1 MTNDIGSKI
10 TVPGR
15 IGIVD
20 SLRGAALVA
29 MATYH
34 FTWDLEFFGY
44 LDPGTSTQGFFRL
57 YARAIAS
64 SFLFL
69 AGFGL
74 VLAHGRGIRWQS
86 FGRRFAMIAAAALAI
101 SAATYWFVPDGWIF
115 FGILHA
121 IALGSLI
128 GLAFLSVPAPI
139 TVLVALGAIALPQFY
154 RSELFDPSWLAWIGL
169 FQSPPRSN
177 DFVPL
182 LPWISAVLFGIAA
195 GKLAVAREWL
205 PSLARLPSGPRLLNF
220 AGRHSLAFY
229 LLHQPVLISVVYLA
243 SLIAPPAPADPV
255 AGYISSC
262 EASCVTQGESAPI
275 CTRFCGCT
283 LDKLMEQGLFTPLQ
297 SGAIQPSEDAR
308 ILELARECTAV
319 SH

>member
-1 MTNDIGSKI
+1 MTNDIGSK
-10 TVPGR
+10 TTGPGR
-15 IGIVD
+15 IGILD
-20 SLRGAALVA
+20 SLRGVALIA

-74 VLAHGRGIRWQS
+74 VLAHGRGIRWQA

-101 SAATYWFVPDGWIF
+101 SAATLWFVPDGWIF

-128 GLAFLSVPAPI
+128 GLAFLRLPVPL
-139 TVLVALGAIALPQFY
+139 TVLVAVGAIALPQFY
-154 RSELFDPSWLAWIGL
+154 RSELFDPLWLAWVGL
-169 FQSPPRSN
+169 FQAPPRSN

-182 LPWISAVLFGIAA
+182 MPWIAAVLFGIAG
-195 GKLAVAREWL
+195 GKIAVARDWL
-205 PSLARLPSGPRLLNF
+205 PTLAKLPTGPRLLNF
-220 AGRHSLAFY
+220 AGRHSLAVY

-243 SLIAPPAPADPV
+243 SLVAPPAPADPV
-255 AGYISSC
+255 AGYIRSC
-262 EASCVTQGESAPI
+262 EASCTTQGESAAT
-275 CTRFCGCT
+275 CSRFCGCT
-283 LDKLMEQGLFTPLQ
+283 LDKLVEQNLFTPLQ